1 MFKTRVNTDEFMK
14 LALSPENLE
23 RRFERIDGEI
33 IELVSNDKASEIA
46 SIIIGALAGFVYPR
60 KLGRI
65 KGADGGYT
73 IAGDQYIP
81 DCSFVS
87 YQRQPQTATE
97 SYPTIAPDLV
107 VEARSPGNSNE
118 EMTRKVVNYLS
129 VGCEVWLVNPVDE
142 KVEVYIAGE
151 AVKTYRNG
159 DTLAGRGA
167 LAGFKI
173 EISSI
178 WPR

>member
-1 MFKTRVNTDEFMK
+1 MFRTRVSIDEFMK

-33 IELVSNDKASEIA
+33 IELVSNDKAAEIA
-46 SIIIGALAGFVYPR
+46 GIIIGLLAIFVYPR

-81 DCSFVS
+81 DCSFIS
-87 YQRQPQTATE
+87 YQRQPQTTTE
-97 SYPTIAPDLV
+97 SYPEIAPELV
-107 VEARSPGNSNE
+107 VEVRSPGNSDE
-118 EMTRKVVNYLS
+118 EMTRKVANYLS
-129 VGCEVWLVNPVDE
+129 VGCEVWLINPVDE
-142 KVEVYIAGE
+142 KVEVYVAGE
-151 AVKTYRNG
+151 AVKTYHNG
-159 DTLAGRGA
+159 DTLQGRGV
-167 LAGFKI
+167 LTGFQL